1 MENNEQLQLDD
12 QQHPGPD
19 APATER
25 GREVPGDPAE
35 VRTLSTGLEYRAA
48 QDPDESPGTLEGY
61 AFLWDVPT
69 RLSNFSEVVERSA
82 MDGVLERSDIRA
94 LLNHDP
100 NHVLGRY
107 PDTLQLDMDEKGL
120 RYTVQLPNTQTGRD
134 LATLAKRGDINQSSY
149 AFRVDAEGQR
159 WDDETRTRHITQFLD
174 VLDVSPVTYPAQPAT
189 SATVRTSFVPPVA
202 DEPQQPAAGPSEAQ
216 QATETTPEVVE
227 VQREQENPAKG
238 PKMAEANN
246 SQNFTPYIMQNS
258 NDLKAI
264 RSHKLEELKGLT
276 AGAQAEGRAVTEQD
290 TERIDALND
299 QIADLDAKI
308 ERQEKTEAN
317 LRRMA
322 SMSAGAASS
331 SEQREQD
338 TVSQRYSI
346 SKAIN
351 EAVHT
356 RGGLTGLEAEM
367 AQQAA
372 ADLRAAGKPAEG
384 VLQVPGFINQ
394 RATSTTSG
402 TNLPGASS
410 TPLLEGL
417 TPNPVIQQ
425 MGANVLTGLAGDI
438 ILPTLGNDYTDT
450 DAETDAV
457 SSGSAISARKLVANR
472 IASRIDV
479 SNALIAQ
486 MNGSVDA
493 TIGSQFA
500 RATAAKVDRLFIADL
515 IATSTFQLRQDT
527 AAATVP
533 GLDAATAAKLHANV
547 GDAGSP
553 MTRGGFLSSHGVLAY
568 AKHTATVSGGGI
580 PVMTNG
586 QVLGFQ
592 AMGTGECAAALI
604 TDTAYDTAAEV
615 FAVPGAVTNLDNEA
629 SLVPIIFADFAD
641 VYLAYWGA
649 GATDL
654 VIDPYTSAASGI
666 TRLIV
671 NAYADAKIAHAGAG
685 SWTVGA

>member
-1 MENNEQLQLDD
+1 MD
-12 QQHPGPD
+12 QQHDAGPD
-19 APATER
+19 TPAT
-25 GREVPGDPAE
+25 GQGGALPGDPGE
-35 VRTLSTGLEYRAA
+35 VRTLTEALEYRAA
-48 QDPDESPGTLEGY
+48 VDPDESPGTLQGY

-69 RLSNFSEVVERSA
+69 RLHNFREVVERTA
-82 MDGVLERSDIRA
+82 LDGVLERSDIRA

-107 PDTLQLDMDEKGL
+107 PDTLQLDADEKGL

-134 LATLAKRGDINQSSY
+134 LATLAKRGDISQSSY
-149 AFRVDAEGQR
+149 AFRVAPEGQR
-159 WDDETRTRHITQFLD
+159 WDEQTGTRHITQFTDL
-174 VLDVSPVTYPAQPAT
+174 LDVSPVTYPAQPQT
-189 SATVRTSFVPPVA
+189 TATVRTSFVPPVA
-202 DEPQQPAAGPSEAQ
+202 EEPQQATAAPSEAA

-227 VQREQENPAKG
+227 VQRTEENPAKG
-238 PKMAEANN
+238 PKMAEAKNN
-246 SQNFTPYIMQNS
+246 KPFTPYIMQNS
-258 NDLKAI
+258 NELKAI

-276 AGAQAEGRAVTEQD
+276 EGAQAEGRAVTESD
-290 TERIDALND
+290 NERIDALNAS
-299 QIADLDAKI
+299 IADLDAKI
-308 ERQEKTEAN
+308 DRQESTEAN

-322 SMSAGAASS
+322 SMTAGASSS

-338 TVSQRYSI
+338 KAADRYSI
-346 SKAIN
+346 TKAIN
-351 EAVHT
+351 EACNT

-367 AQQAA
+367 SQQAA

-410 TPLLEGL
+410 TNLLEGL
-417 TPNPVIQQ
+417 VPNPVVQQ
-425 MGANVLTGLAGDI
+425 LGANVLTGLAGDI

-457 SSGSAISARKLVANR
+457 SSGAAIGARKLVANR

-486 MNGSVDA
+486 MNSSVDA
-493 TIGSQFA
+493 TVGAQFA
-500 RATAAKVDRLFIADL
+500 RATAAKVDRMFFAD
-515 IATSTFQLRQDT
+515 IVATSTFQKRQDT

-533 GLDAATAAKLHANV
+533 GLSAADAANLHAVV

-553 MTRGGFLSSHGVLAY
+553 MTRGAYVTSFGALAH
-568 AKHTATVSGGGI
+568 AKHTATVANGGI
-580 PVMTNG
+580 PIMSGG
-586 QVLGFQ
+586 QVLGF
-592 AMGTGECAAALI
+592 AAVGSGECDAALI
-604 TDTAYDTAAEV
+604 TDASYDTAAEV
-615 FAVPGAVTNLDNEA
+615 YAAAGAVTNLANEA
-629 SLVPIIFADFAD
+629 NLVPIIFADFAD

-671 NAYADAKIAHAGAG
+671 NAYADAKIAHAGAAA
-685 SWTVGA
+685 WTVGA